1 MAALHQLIAME
12 EPGDVLSPSG
22 ASGYLACGFK
32 WFARHVLHLPDP
44 PTGALTMG
52 SAVHAA
58 INANFEQ
65 KIETKRDLPPA
76 GVKAVYDEAW
86 SLMVKGEYPARY
98 EGGKPSLPTEFRDD
112 EDPAE
117 LKKLGETLTLK
128 YLDEACPEIE
138 PQAVEF
144 NVTGSINGVRVR
156 GYIDLLDA
164 QGCVIDL
171 KTAARTPSEI
181 SSDYRFQVATYRQ
194 LLGGI
199 VTGEARVDTL
209 VKIKTP
215 KLVQIGCTI
224 DQSDV
229 TAVEQLYPVV
239 QRGIRGGF
247 FAPNRSH
254 YLCSRKYCGFWR
266 ECERQFGGKVGE

>member
-12 EPGDVLSPSG
+12 APGDVLSPSG

-32 WFARHVLHLPDP
+32 WFGRHVLHLPDP

-65 KIETKRDLPPA
+65 KIETKRDLPPSC
-76 GVKAVYDEAW
+76 VKAVYDEAW

-138 PQAVEF
+138 PKAVEF
-144 NVTGSINGVRVR
+144 KVAGTINGVRVR

-164 QGCVIDL
+164 QGRVITS
-171 KTAARTPSEI
+171 KPRPAPQARFPRTTASRWPPTGNCLVASSPARPVWTRWSRPKPPSWC
-181 SSDYRFQVATYRQ
+181 R
-194 LLGGI
+194 
-199 VTGEARVDTL
+199 
-209 VKIKTP
+209 
-215 KLVQIGCTI
+215 
-224 DQSDV
+224 
-229 TAVEQLYPVV
+229 
-239 QRGIRGGF
+239 
-247 FAPNRSH
+247 
-254 YLCSRKYCGFWR
+254 
-266 ECERQFGGKVGE
+266 

>member
-1 MAALHQLIAME
+1 ME
-12 EPGDVLSPSG
+12 EPGDVLSPSS
-22 ASGYLACGFK
+22 ANGYLGCGFK
-32 WFARHVLHLPDP
+32 WFGRYILKLPDP

-65 KIETKRDLPPA
+65 KIETREDLPAA
-76 GVKAVYDEAW
+76 GVKAIYTEAW
-86 SLMVKGEYPARY
+86 DLLVKGEYPPRY
-98 EGGKPSLPTEFRDD
+98 QGGKPALPTEFRDD
-112 EDPAE
+112 EEPGE
-117 LKKLGETLTLK
+117 LKKQGEALTLK

-138 PQAVEF
+138 PAAVEF
-144 NVTGSINGVRVR
+144 PVTGTINGIRVR
-156 GYIDLLDA
+156 GYIDLLDT
-164 QGCVIDL
+164 QGRIIDL
-171 KTAARTPSEI
+171 KTAARKPSEI

-209 VKIKTP
+209 VKTKTP
-215 KLVQIGCTI
+215 QLVQIGCTV

-229 TAVEQLYPVV
+229 EATEKLYPLV

-247 FAPNRSH
+247 FPPNRASN
-254 YLCSRKYCGFWR
+254 LCSRKYCAFWR
-266 ECERQFGGKVGE
+266 ACERQFGGKVAE

>member
-1 MAALHQLIAME
+1 MAALHQLITME

-22 ASGYLACGFK
+22 ASGFLSCAFK

-65 KIETKRDLPPA
+65 KIETKRDLPPM
-76 GVKAVYDEAW
+76 GVKAIYDDAW
-86 SLMVKGEYPARY
+86 QLMVKGEYPPRY
-98 EGGKPSLPTEFRDD
+98 QGGQPSLPTEFRDD

-117 LKKLGETLTLK
+117 LKRLGEALTLK

-138 PQAVEF
+138 PKAVEF
-144 NVTGSINGVRVR
+144 KVSGTINGVRVR
-156 GYIDLLDA
+156 GYLDLLDA
-164 QGCVIDL
+164 QGRVIDL

-209 VKIKTP
+209 VKTKVP
-215 KLVQIGCTI
+215 KLVQMSCTI

-229 TAVEQLYPVV
+229 DSVEKLYPVV

-247 FAPNRSH
+247 FPPNRSH

-266 ECERQFGGKVGE
+266 ECQHQFGGKVGE